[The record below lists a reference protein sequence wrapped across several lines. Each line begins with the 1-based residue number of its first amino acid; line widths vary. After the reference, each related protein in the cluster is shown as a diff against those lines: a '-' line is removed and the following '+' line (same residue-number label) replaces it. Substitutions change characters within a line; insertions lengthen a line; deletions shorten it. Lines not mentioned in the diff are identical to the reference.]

1 MRKAGRSKYCMGN
14 KSAPPS
20 VAVATIFGVW
30 VSTKPSVMRCSRPYC
45 RTLPLSRNMALTWA
59 LRRSRNRLSRRVSS
73 STFTLSVTPNGSGA
87 SACNDVDR
95 CGQDF
100 VCWWRGGRSV
110 FHFGWALEG
119 HGARELERGLSRH
132 PLNHVQSFLADVVGF
147 QEDLSLAG
155 PVSEVNK
162 TNGSFSTVGFHE
174 TDDGDFVSDEVAAL
188 RLQFTEGVR
197 TVSGWYPCGHGG
209 GVEAHNM
216 NHSLRK
222 ADIPPTECSTE

>member
-1 MRKAGRSKYCMGN
+1 MGFNKTLGDEVFPTVLQNFAPESEHGVDVGSSEVEEPVVEAGVKFDLHVVRDTQRK
-14 KSAPPS
+14 
-20 VAVATIFGVW
+20 
-30 VSTKPSVMRCSRPYC
+30 
-45 RTLPLSRNMALTWA
+45 
-59 LRRSRNRLSRRVSS
+59 RR
-73 STFTLSVTPNGSGA
+73 F